1 MAIERYAVMAADRAA
16 DGGNVI
22 QIRDTHLRRRAGC

>member
-16 DGGNVI
+16 AGGNDF
-22 QIRDTHLRRRAGC
+22 QIRDTSSSDSR